1 MACFVYSEQDGFYLH
16 TLGSLGE
23 MNFCYIKIKKTEILV
38 ICLNNLTRSPSF

>member
-23 MNFCYIKIKKTEILV
+23 MNFCYIKIKK
-38 ICLNNLTRSPSF
+38 NRNFSHMFK